1 MRHPITLVCLK
12 EVGNEVKGA
21 LGRWQTSATQS
32 RQSAKRFSSRW
43 NWDSPTPLAAV
54 LCGLQYVS
62 DRGDG
67 YMEKHSDPTEPV
79 GSLSGIFSPDRD
91 DF

>member
-12 EVGNEVKGA
+12 EVDNEVKGA

-43 NWDSPTPLAAV
+43 NWDSPAPLAAV

-67 YMEKHSDPTEPV
+67 YMEKHI
-79 GSLSGIFSPDRD
+79 GIRRNLIWIRIRIRNTAR
-91 DF
+91 